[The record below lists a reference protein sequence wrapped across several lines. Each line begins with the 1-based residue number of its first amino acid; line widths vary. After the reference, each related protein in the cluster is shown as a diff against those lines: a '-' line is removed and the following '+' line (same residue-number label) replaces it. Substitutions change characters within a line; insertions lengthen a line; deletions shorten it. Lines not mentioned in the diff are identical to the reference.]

1 MADPD
6 QDKEGGS
13 SRPWDKGGG
22 SLQKKYF
29 RPFGPQFGLKIRGA
43 QVTRVPPL
51 DPPLLYSKM
60 AFVFLQIATAVPGEH
75 AVLDYTK
82 SDGKLP
88 MMILHKWDVYLF
100 SLFRAPR

>member
-1 MADPD
+1 M
-6 QDKEGGS
+6 
-13 SRPWDKGGG
+13 GGG
-22 SLQKKYF
+22 QA
-29 RPFGPQFGLKIRGA
+29 PW
-43 QVTRVPPL
+43 VPPL

-88 MMILHKWDVYLF
+88 MMILQK
-100 SLFRAPR
+100 